1 MIDSKKSPRVCS
13 NGHKYFKSSDCPV
26 CPVCEKERKP
36 EDGFLSKL
44 NAPARRALVNKKIL
58 TLKKLSA
65 FTETEILQFHDIGPS
80 SIPILMNEL
89 KSNKLSFRKNK

>member
-1 MIDSKKSPRVCS
+1 MIVSKKSPRVCS
-13 NGHKYFKSSDCPV
+13 NGHKYYKSSNCPT

>member
-1 MIDSKKSPRVCS
+1 MTGLKKTLRICS
-13 NGHKYFKSSDCPV
+13 NGHKYYKSSNCPT

-44 NAPARRALVNKKIL
+44 SAPARRALVNNNIL
-58 TLKKLSA
+58 TVKELSA
-65 FTETEILQFHDIGPS
+65 FTETEILQMHGIGPS
-80 SIPILMNEL
+80 SIPILKKEL